1 MRTAPPPSVLS
12 PAVSRL
18 ALVGLSVLAAWVP
31 AFAQDAVPAVT
42 TGLDVLVE
50 AGFEPLRGKKVGL
63 ITNHTGRTRS
73 GTGIVEAFLN
83 QDACRLRVLFSP
95 EHGFAGLLDQ
105 SKIEDAKHSSGL
117 EIKSLYGETR
127 KPTREMLEGLDTLVF
142 DIQDIGCRFYTYVS
156 TMKLAMEAA
165 TEHGLDFVVLD
176 RPNPIGGE
184 IFAGPILESGDESFI
199 AAHTIPLQHGM
210 TVGELARMLHDELGL
225 KGSLSVIECAGW
237 QRSMRWDE
245 TGLVWVNPSPNMRN
259 LNQALLYP
267 GIGLVEFT
275 NVSVGRGTD
284 TPFEI
289 LGAPY
294 MDGRALAALLRGRNL
309 PGVTFIPVEF
319 VPNASKFEDE
329 LCRGVQILIT
339 DRDALDAIRTGMTL
353 AWALR
358 RLYPDAWEIERFARL
373 LAEPAA
379 FENIRDGAF
388 AEQAIATWLGELEAF
403 GARRARYLVYR

>member
-1 MRTAPPPSVLS
+1 MLHPSLECAAAVVRHALIGAACALTPAVHSYAQETAPV
-12 PAVSRL
+12 VS
-18 ALVGLSVLAAWVP
+18 
-31 AFAQDAVPAVT
+31 
-42 TGLDVLVE
+42 TGLDVLVDS
-50 AGFEPLRGKKVGL
+50 GFEPLRGRNVGL
-63 ITNHTGRTRS
+63 ITNHTGRTRD
-73 GTGIVEAFLN
+73 GTGIVDAFLA

-105 SKIEDAKHSSGL
+105 SKIDDAKHSSGL
-117 EIKSLYGETR
+117 AIKSLYGETR
-127 KPTREMLEGLDTLVF
+127 KPSREMLAGLDTLVF

-165 TEHGLDFVVLD
+165 TESELHFVVLD
-176 RPNPIGGE
+176 RPNPIGGQTV
-184 IFAGPILESGDESFI
+184 AGPILAPGDESFI

-225 KGSLSVIECAGW
+225 KGSLSVVECAGW

-245 TGLVWVNPSPNMRN
+245 TGLTWVNPSPNMRN

-267 GIGLVEFT
+267 GVGLVEFT

-294 MDGRALAALLRGRNL
+294 VDARALAALLRGRNL
-309 PGVTFIPVEF
+309 PGVTFVPVEF
-319 VPNASKFEDE
+319 VPDASKFKGE

-353 AWALR
+353 AWALH
-358 RLYPDAWEIERFARL
+358 RLCPDTWEVDRFARL

-379 FENIRDGAF
+379 FERIRDGAF
-388 AEQAIATWLGELEAF
+388 AEQAIATWLDELEEF
-403 GARRARYLVYR
+403 GARRSKYLLYR

>member
-1 MRTAPPPSVLS
+1 MRFPRSTA
-12 PAVSRL
+12 RL
-18 ALVGLSVLAAWVP
+18 AILSAALLAAGIP
-31 AFAQDAVPAVT
+31 APAQSKLPDVA

-50 AGFEPLRGKKVGL
+50 TGFEPLRGRNVGL
-63 ITNHTGRTRS
+63 ITNHTGRTRD
-73 GTGIVEAFLN
+73 GAGIVDAFLA
-83 QDACRLRVLFSP
+83 QDACRLRILFSP

-105 SKIEDAKHSSGL
+105 SKISDARHSSGL

-127 KPTREMLEGLDTLVF
+127 KPTAEMLDGLDTLVF

-165 TEHGLDFVVLD
+165 AEQGLRFVVLD
-176 RPNPIGGE
+176 RPNPIGGTTV
-184 IFAGPILESGDESFI
+184 AGPVLAPGDESFI

-210 TVGELARMLHDELGL
+210 TVGELARMLHDELELG
-225 KGSLSVIECAGW
+225 GELSVIECRGW
-237 QRSMRWDE
+237 HRSMLWDE
-245 TGLVWVNPSPNMRN
+245 TGLTWVNPSPNMRN

-289 LGAPY
+289 VGAPY
-294 MDGRALAALLRGRNL
+294 VDGRALAALLRSRNL

-319 VPNASKFEDE
+319 VPDASKFKDE
-329 LCRGVQILIT
+329 LCRGVQILVT
-339 DRDALDAIRTGMTL
+339 DRGALDAVRTGMTL

-358 RLYPDAWEIERFARL
+358 RLCPDTWEVDRFARL
-373 LAEPAA
+373 LAEPDA
-379 FENIRDGAF
+379 FERIRAGAF
-388 AEQAIATWLGELEAF
+388 AEQAVATWLDELEAF
-403 GARRARYLVYR
+403 GARRETFLLYR

>member
-1 MRTAPPPSVLS
+1 MRTPRTTACFASL
-12 PAVSRL
+12 L
-18 ALVGLSVLAAWVP
+18 AAVLAVDTPAQIQVP
-31 AFAQDAVPAVT
+31 DVA

-50 AGFEPLRGKKVGL
+50 TGFEQLRGSRVGL
-63 ITNHTGRTRS
+63 ITNHTGRTRD
-73 GTGIVEAFLN
+73 GAGIVDAFLA

-105 SKIEDAKHSSGL
+105 SKINDARHSSGL

-127 KPTREMLEGLDTLVF
+127 KPTAEMLGGLDTLVF

-165 TEHGLDFVVLD
+165 TEHGLRFVVLD
-176 RPNPIGGE
+176 RPNPIGGTTV
-184 IFAGPILESGDESFI
+184 AGPVLASGDESFI

-210 TVGELARMLHDELGL
+210 TVGELARMLHEELDLTGE
-225 KGSLSVIECAGW
+225 LSVIECTGW

-245 TGLVWVNPSPNMRN
+245 TGLTWVNPSPNMRN

-289 LGAPY
+289 VGAPY
-294 MDGRALAALLRGRNL
+294 VDGRALAGLLRSRDL
-309 PGVTFIPVEF
+309 PGVTFVPVEF
-319 VPNASKFEDE
+319 VPDASKFKGE
-329 LCRGVQILIT
+329 LCKGVQILVT

-358 RLYPDAWEIERFARL
+358 RLCPNAWEVDRFARL

-379 FENIRDGAF
+379 FERMEAGAF
-388 AEQAIATWLGELEAF
+388 AEQAIATWLDELEAF
-403 GARRARYLVYR
+403 AVRREAFLLYR